1 MMIRSGD
8 AALHV
13 RDEGPRDGPVVL
25 FANSL
30 GTDLRVFDAL
40 VAQLPPD
47 LRIVRY
53 DKRGHGLSDLTPGP
67 YTIDMLSDDAIAI
80 CETLDLRNVTFVGL
94 SIGGLIAQSFAIKRP
109 DLTQALVLMDTAAKI
124 GTAESWG
131 ERIAALSEGGIAAIS
146 DGILPRWFSPAFL
159 GSPEA
164 SQWRNMLERT
174 TLEGYIACCHA
185 LAAADLTEGSTQI
198 ACPAMAIAGAL
209 DGSTPPE
216 LVAETAKL
224 CHATFHIV
232 DDAGHL
238 PCVEKPEAVA
248 ALITD
253 FLEKTRHD

>member
-13 RDEGPRDGPVVL
+13 RDEGPRGGPIVL

-30 GTDLRVFDAL
+30 GTDLRVFDGL
-40 VAQLPPD
+40 VARLPRD
-47 LRIVRY
+47 LRVVRY

-80 CETLDLRNVTFVGL
+80 CEALDLRDVTFVGL

-109 DLTQALVLMDTAAKI
+109 DLTKALVLMDTAAKI
-124 GTAESWG
+124 GTAEMWD
-131 ERIAALSEGGIAAIS
+131 ERIATLRGGGIASIS
-146 DGILPRWFSPAFL
+146 DSILSRWFGPTFL
-159 GSPEA
+159 AGPEA

-174 TLEGYIACCHA
+174 PLEGYIACCEA
-185 LAAADLTEGSTQI
+185 LAAADLTDGCARI
-198 ACPAMAIAGAL
+198 HCPAIAIAGAL
-209 DGSTPPE
+209 DGATPPA

-224 CHATFHIV
+224 CNAAFHFV
-232 DDAGHL
+232 EDAGHL
-238 PCVEKPEAVA
+238 PCVEKPDAVA

-253 FLEKTRHD
+253 FLKKGSHD